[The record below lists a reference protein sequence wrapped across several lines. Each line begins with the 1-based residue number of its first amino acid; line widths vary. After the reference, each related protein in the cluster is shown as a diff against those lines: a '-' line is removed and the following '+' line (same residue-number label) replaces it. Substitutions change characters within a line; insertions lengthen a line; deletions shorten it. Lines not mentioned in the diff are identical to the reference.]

1 MTTASKRMKYL
12 EINTLRKK
20 KPQSENY
27 KTLINETDDDTNK
40 WKGIHIHRLERL
52 TLFKGP

>member
-1 MTTASKRMKYL
+1 MKYL

-27 KTLINETDDDTNK
+27 KTLINKTDDDTNK